1 MTHTIAW
8 QLRILLVGAVI
19 FALIGGGCGK
29 EEQAPAPVVKKTIPK
44 EAATAAEAAQPNA
57 VSEVMKPPPFV
68 PYDPV
73 GKRDP
78 FIAFLK
84 VRKKETRPDLVSLP
98 PLQRVELGEIRFVGV
113 IWSPDVTRAL
123 VEDSEGKGY
132 TVKVGTKIGR
142 GGGIVTRITDKE
154 IFIREEFRDYAGA
167 KVKRESSLKLDTVGG
182 K

>member
-8 QLRILLVGAVI
+8 PFRILLVGAVL

-44 EAATAAEAAQPNA
+44 EAAKAKEAAQPNA
-57 VSEVMKPPPFV
+57 VSEVVKPPPYV
-68 PYDPV
+68 PYNPV

-78 FIAFLK
+78 FVAFLK
-84 VRKKETRPDLVSLP
+84 VRKKETRPDLASLP
-98 PLQRVELGEIRFVGV
+98 PLQRVELGELKFVGI
-113 IWSPDVTRAL
+113 IWSPEVTRAL

-142 GGGIVTRITDKE
+142 GGGVVSRITDKE

-167 KVKRESSLKLDTVGG
+167 RVKRESSLKLETVGG
-182 K
+182 I

>member
-8 QLRILLVGAVI
+8 PLRIVLVGVVLFAV
-19 FALIGGGCGK
+19 AGGGCGPEAK
-29 EEQAPAPVVKKTIPK
+29 APAPVVEKTIPK
-44 EAATAAEAAQPNA
+44 ETAKAVEEAQPNA
-57 VSEVMKPPPFV
+57 VSEVGKPPSFI
-68 PYDPV
+68 PYNPV

-78 FIAFLK
+78 FVAFLK

-98 PLQRVELGEIRFVGV
+98 PLQRVELGELHFVGV
-113 IWSPDVTRAL
+113 IWSPKVTRAL

-142 GGGIVTRITDKE
+142 GGGVVTRITDDE

-167 KVKRESSLKLDTVGG
+167 RVKRESSLKLETVGG